1 MKIITT
7 TFLLVDTDDDQEFI
21 DNLPKP
27 HLIQV
32 RGYQYPDEIG
42 AEGAAAISTALD
54 VAILETHAKA
64 VRIMMHEDV
73 PSLEHPMQHPT
84 NSSDPTISFD
94 DLTIPPGTTI
104 H

>member
-7 TFLLVDTDDDQEFI
+7 TFLLPDTDDDQEFI
-21 DNLPKP
+21 ENLPKP

-54 VAILETHAKA
+54 VAVLETHAKA
-64 VRIMMHEDV
+64 VRIMMQEES
-73 PSLEHPMQHPT
+73 PSQEHATQHPT
-84 NSSDPTISFD
+84 EQQDATPAFD
-94 DLTIPPGTTI
+94 DPTIPPGTTI